1 MAAISATER
10 PRPVI
15 RSSGIYLTFFG
26 VSIATYDNAV
36 A

>member
-10 PRPVI
+10 SRSVI
-15 RSSGIYLTFFG
+15 RSSGIYLTIFG
-26 VSIATYDNAV
+26 VPIATYDNAV